1 MRRVYSCSASFEGD
15 RPMIDFDLPEN
26 MRNDWLTV
34 GRVFEGALPA
44 AVWPPWAF
52 MITITGAFRG
62 VAAASAG
69 AALAGVRTPPS
80 RAPAVAGTARTYKTP
95 RFAMLSSSGKA
106 ARAAATRET
115 VTESI
120 QRVTEAP
127 IFRVARAPAAAPRH
141 KAA

>member
-1 MRRVYSCSASFEGD
+1 
-15 RPMIDFDLPEN
+15 
-26 MRNDWLTV
+26 
-34 GRVFEGALPA
+34 
-44 AVWPPWAF
+44 PWAF

-62 VAAASAG
+62 GVAVGFAGDAAAAGDAASAG

-120 QRVTEAP
+120 QRVTEVP